1 MANQSLA
8 SKLDTV
14 PVRNLKAG
22 LRKGEGAVQKLNVS
36 GGKVLDQARFLAG
49 VEPKAMAEDTQISES
64 LVHRALKSDDPSNG
78 DIGFVRLWHA
88 MGDAF
93 WLELGLLIL
102 KTRGSKRVRH
112 LFEIEDD
119 RKVG

>member
-1 MANQSLA
+1 MSSKSLSALADVPLRNAKA
-8 SKLDTV
+8 S
-14 PVRNLKAG
+14 
-22 LRKGEGAVQKLNVS
+22 LRRGETEVQKVNLA

-64 LVHRALKSDDPSNG
+64 LVHRALKSADPSDG
-78 DIGFVRLWHA
+78 DIGFVRLWNA
-88 MGDAF
+88 MPDAF

-112 LFEIEDD
+112 LFEVEDE